1 MSEPTGS
8 APEPT
13 PPTGGRRP
21 RRLSA
26 TVAAALAVTT
36 VLVVVGI
43 VALVVG
49 LRGSSGSSGSPRNP
63 GPPQPAAAGAPAAS
77 APATA
82 GTSLSSTSLSSTSR
96 PSSPS
101 VSPGQGGT
109 PAAGGTTGAKGDA
122 AGIGDFLEASEP
134 TSIEIPSIGVRS
146 SHFVR
151 LGIQPDGTISVPGT
165 AQEVGIYDA
174 GPTPGQLGPSVL
186 AAHVDTPSGV
196 PGIFYELGKVRAGDV
211 VKVSRR
217 DGSHL
222 IFTVDT
228 VAAYKKTQFPT
239 DLVYRGDFSKAEIR
253 LVTCGGPTDS
263 HNEYRDNVVV
273 FGHLSSAA

>member
-1 MSEPTGS
+1 M
-8 APEPT
+8 
-13 PPTGGRRP
+13 
-21 RRLSA
+21 
-26 TVAAALAVTT
+26 
-36 VLVVVGI
+36 
-43 VALVVG
+43 
-49 LRGSSGSSGSPRNP
+49 
-63 GPPQPAAAGAPAAS
+63 
-77 APATA
+77 
-82 GTSLSSTSLSSTSR
+82 
-96 PSSPS
+96 
-101 VSPGQGGT
+101 
-109 PAAGGTTGAKGDA
+109 
-122 AGIGDFLEASEP
+122 GDFLEASEP

-211 VKVSRR
+211 VTVSRR

-222 IFTVDT
+222 TFTVDK
-228 VAAYKKTQFPT
+228 VAAYKKSQFPT
-239 DLVYRGDFSKAEIR
+239 ELVYKGDFTQAEIR

-263 HNEYRDNVVV
+263 RNEYRDNVVV
-273 FGHLSSAA
+273 FGHLSSAT

>member
-1 MSEPTGS
+1 VSDPTTSAPTGRT
-8 APEPT
+8 PEPT
-13 PPTGGRRP
+13 PPTSGRT

-26 TVAAALAVTT
+26 GEAVALVVTAV
-36 VLVVVGI
+36 LMVVGI

-49 LRGSSGSSGSPRNP
+49 LRGSPGTP
-63 GPPQPAAAGAPAAS
+63 GPPQPAAAGVPSAS

-82 GTSLSSTSLSSTSR
+82 GPT
-96 PSSPS
+96 PSSAS
-101 VSPGQGGT
+101 SASSASASPGQGGT
-109 PAAGGTTGAKGDA
+109 PTAGAKPDA

-146 SHFVR
+146 SHFVP
-151 LGIQPDGTISVPGT
+151 LSIQRDGTISVPGT

-196 PGIFYELGKVRAGDV
+196 PGNVHDLVRVRAGDV
-211 VKVSRR
+211 VDVARR

-222 IFTVDT
+222 TFTVDR
-228 VAAYKKTQFPT
+228 VGAYRKTQFPT
-239 DLVYRGDFSKAEIR
+239 EEVYKGDFTKAEIR

-263 HNEYRDNVVV
+263 RNEYRDNVVV
-273 FGHLSSAA
+273 FGHLTSAG